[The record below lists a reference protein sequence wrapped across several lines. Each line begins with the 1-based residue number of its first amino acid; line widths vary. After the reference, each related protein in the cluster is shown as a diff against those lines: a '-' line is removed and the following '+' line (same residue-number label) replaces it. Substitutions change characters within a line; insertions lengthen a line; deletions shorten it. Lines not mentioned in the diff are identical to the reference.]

1 MPVLQDSASKSSK
14 EMGQHKLQL
23 TFGNALTGFIPG
35 AFLLMAILLGFPLAL
50 SRDRRQIIQHISF
63 KILVLE
69 LILLASGFTLMTLV
83 LDPKYLTRARW
94 RNVLAGVGAV
104 MLLIVS
110 SAFLQGAGWA
120 AILLASISAG
130 ILSVLF
136 ALRRTRQV

>member
-1 MPVLQDSASKSSK
+1 LKSIQK
-14 EMGQHKLQL
+14 MGQRKIQL
-23 TFGNALTGFIPG
+23 VFGIALTGFIPG
-35 AFLLMAILLGFPLAL
+35 AFLLMAILVGLPLGL
-50 SRDRRQIIQHISF
+50 SRDRRQIVQHISF

-83 LDPKYLTRARW
+83 LDPKHLTRARW

-120 AILLASISAG
+120 TIVIASMSAG

-136 ALRRTRQV
+136 ALRRTPAV